1 MQVQEG
7 SNREEIKNSFRRLV
21 KKYHPDK
28 NKTNGVSS
36 EEKIKVLIKAYKTLT
51 DSEKRLYYD
60 KSLQS
65 RNVERYYYTEE
76 YKNDEFGL
84 KVQAKRVL
92 NDLLNKDGS
101 KAVKNY
107 ELLKKENEGFDLLAY
122 LGLKDYLDCK
132 FLLAEEYEK
141 QGNYTLAFKLY
152 EDVYQKENGNPA
164 RRYLQEEIKERIL
177 RLSFTPEVKE
187 AKQFWD
193 NLDENVALVGANPE
207 RKDDRHSADRVRDKI
222 DDARHRFADILNP
235 DIMDPIGLIKEGLVN
250 VLNISELSEKQANV
264 ALAYYLQ
271 ELLND
276 KKIATLAKNAKR
288 KSNKRYQFESPIFVI
303 IEEAHVFIQK
313 GEDTHAKYW
322 ASKIAR
328 EGRKFG
334 LGLCVVSQRPRS
346 IDSNVLSQMGS
357 LAIMKIVQEDDQQQ
371 ISSAAESISKDLIRQ
386 LT

>member
-1 MQVQEG
+1 LINYYQVLQVQEG

-107 ELLKKENEGFDLLAY
+107 ELLKKENEGFDLLAF
-122 LGLKDYLDCK
+122 LDLKDYLDCK

-141 QGNYTLAFKLY
+141 QENYTLAFKLY

-177 RLSFTPEVKE
+177 RLSCKKLVK
-187 AKQFWD
+187 
-193 NLDENVALVGANPE
+193 LVQG
-207 RKDDRHSADRVRDKI
+207 RSAI
-222 DDARHRFADILNP
+222 AYLNR
-235 DIMDPIGLIKEGLVN
+235 
-250 VLNISELSEKQANV
+250 VLNIK
-264 ALAYYLQ
+264 
-271 ELLND
+271 LNKVERAFVY
-276 KKIATLAKNAKR
+276 KKIADCYLRLGEWNSAIVNFDTAMSLNPKLKGAQTLRNKLQEHFLQ
-288 KSNKRYQFESPIFVI
+288 KSSFV
-303 IEEAHVFIQK
+303 
-313 GEDTHAKYW
+313 
-322 ASKIAR
+322 
-328 EGRKFG
+328 
-334 LGLCVVSQRPRS
+334 
-346 IDSNVLSQMGS
+346 
-357 LAIMKIVQEDDQQQ
+357 
-371 ISSAAESISKDLIRQ
+371 
-386 LT
+386 